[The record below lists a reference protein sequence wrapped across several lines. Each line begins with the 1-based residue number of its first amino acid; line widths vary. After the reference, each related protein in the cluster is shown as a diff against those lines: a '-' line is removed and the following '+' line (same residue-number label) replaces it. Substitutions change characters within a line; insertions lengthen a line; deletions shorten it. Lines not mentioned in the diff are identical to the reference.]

1 MVNKVYS
8 LKDAVAKF
16 VEDGDRLTLGGF
28 TTNKKPYA
36 AVHEILRQG
45 KKDFI
50 AEAGPA
56 GGDWDLLIGEGRV
69 KVYINCYTANPR
81 LTNISRRFRDAIQKG
96 TLIFED
102 YSQDVSVLM
111 AHAAALGL
119 PFLPVRL
126 MMGSGLTDK
135 WGISKELR
143 QTLDKVPK
151 DKFVYIDNPF
161 NPGEKIVALPVP
173 KIDTAIIHVHQAS
186 PDGTA
191 RIFGSEFNDID
202 IAMAAKKTII
212 TCEELISNE
221 EIRRD
226 PSKNSIPGFCTD
238 AVVHSPYGAHPSQ
251 CYHYYDYDIQYFK
264 EYDVASK
271 TEEGFKK
278 FLNKYVYGVSSH
290 EEYLEKLGAN
300 RLLKL
305 KVTPGLGFSAD
316 LSKGA
321 VK

>member
-8 LKDAVAKF
+8 LKDAIDRF
-16 VEDGDRLTLGGF
+16 VEDGDRLSLGGF

-45 KKDFI
+45 KKDFV

-69 KVYINCYTANPR
+69 KIYINCYTANPR
-81 LTNISRRFRDAIQKG
+81 LTNVSRRFRDAIQKG
-96 TLIFED
+96 KLIFED
-102 YSQDVSVLM
+102 YSQDASVLM

-126 MMGSGLTDK
+126 MNGSSLTDK
-135 WGISKELR
+135 WGISKEMR

-151 DKFVYIDNPF
+151 DKFVYMDNPF
-161 NPGEKIVALPVP
+161 NPGEKVIALPVP
-173 KIDTAIIHVHQAS
+173 QIDTAIVHVHQAS

-191 RIFGSEFNDID
+191 RILGSEFNDID

-221 EIRRD
+221 EIRRE
-226 PSKNSIPGFCTD
+226 PAINSIPGFCVD
-238 AVVHSPYGAHPSQ
+238 AVVHAPYGAHPSQ
-251 CYHYYDYDIQYFK
+251 CYDYYDYDIPYFK

-271 TEEGFKK
+271 TDKGFKN
-278 FLNKYVYGVSSH
+278 FVNKYVYGVSSH
-290 EEYLEKLGAN
+290 EEYLEAIGVN
-300 RLLKL
+300 RLSRL
-305 KVTPGLGFSAD
+305 KVTPGYGFSVD
-316 LSKGA
+316 LSRED